1 MKIHRA
7 RVSKSS
13 SYSFCNTELEQVKH
27 NPYLGVMLSD
37 DSRWGE
43 HVDRTVKK
51 ANSTLGFLRRNLR
64 QCPPKLKELAYNSLV
79 RSVLEYACCVWDPHL
94 VKDIKHLEAVQ
105 RRAARFVSA
114 DYGRYSSVTAMLNT
128 LQWISLQ
135 ARRRHVRLT
144 MMYKILNK
152 SVAVPSAP
160 LLQAASLRTRAN
172 HHLKLQQLTTH
183 TTVYQ
188 QSFFPRTIPEWNT
201 LPQNIV
207 DSESADGFKSQLAQL
222 D

>member
-1 MKIHRA
+1 MTKSQVRLFADDCLLYRPIGSVRDQEALQQDLDSLQQWAARWQMKFNSKKCYIMKIHRA

-94 VKDIKHLEAVQ
+94 VKDI
-105 RRAARFVSA
+105 
-114 DYGRYSSVTAMLNT
+114 
-128 LQWISLQ
+128 
-135 ARRRHVRLT
+135 
-144 MMYKILNK
+144 
-152 SVAVPSAP
+152 
-160 LLQAASLRTRAN
+160 
-172 HHLKLQQLTTH
+172 
-183 TTVYQ
+183 
-188 QSFFPRTIPEWNT
+188 
-201 LPQNIV
+201 
-207 DSESADGFKSQLAQL
+207 
-222 D
+222 